1 MLRRRHLDLDLGL
14 VALAGLVLGSAVV
27 RFALSRGV
35 DAPWIAPDEQLY
47 GLLGRSL
54 VDGHGL
60 KVLGASVPYYSLL
73 YPLLVGLPT
82 LWSHTAGAVSWVQA
96 LQALLMSITAVP
108 IYLWTRPL
116 AGPRWAIL
124 AAALTVLMPG
134 LVYSGLLMSEALY
147 FPVATVAVW
156 ALSLALAEPT
166 LRRQGFLLAAV
177 AVAFLTRLQAVGFAA
192 AIVGALV
199 LLSLA
204 ERSWSPFRRLRATL
218 VVLGVIAAGWVG
230 SRIALGGVGQLLGA
244 YAPLAEARK
253 YSLADIAQSLAWQ
266 TGAFVLFTL
275 GIPLVALAVLTW
287 TVLRGEER
295 DPGVRA
301 LVAAAA
307 AYAVVTVIE
316 VSAFASRFVE
326 HVTERQLLSVVP
338 PVFVA
343 FAVWLQRGLPRPQPF
358 TSVVTLGIAA
368 AALLLPLNRVTV
380 PAAYAD
386 SPSMIP
392 LERLSHH
399 LTHSTFETLYACA
412 AGGMLLLAVLLP
424 RGARLLLP
432 ALVAAGLVGAS
443 LVASTQIRDRSHVER
458 ARTFAGAPVT
468 WIDDAGAKDAA
479 LLLTGQRYWPSAWE
493 ELFWNPSI
501 RKVVRLRGTE
511 NPGVVPQIV
520 VTADEAGRLR
530 TKTDGVVR
538 ASYVAAPSSVAPVG
552 DLVASVPPSFDQIG
566 IQLWRT
572 TSPLQLSYRLSGF
585 KPNGDVYGREDARVR
600 VFSCGR
606 GRLELTLLGK
616 QGLPTRILVDGRV
629 AAQRSI
635 PPGEVWRP
643 SVPTPGSANGSRTCV
658 YTIASDGL
666 IGSTRVD
673 FVRE

>member
-1 MLRRRHLDLDLGL
+1 MLRRRPPDLAL
-14 VALAGLVLGSAVV
+14 VALAGLVLASTLL

-60 KVLGASVPYYSLL
+60 KVLGHAVPFYSLL

-82 LWSHTAGAVSWVQA
+82 LWSDTAGAVSWVQA
-96 LQALLMSITAVP
+96 LQALLMSLTAVP
-108 IYLWTRPL
+108 IFLWARPL
-116 AGPRWAIL
+116 AGPRWALL
-124 AAALTVLMPG
+124 AAGLTVLIPG

-156 ALSLALAEPT
+156 ALALALAEQT
-166 LRRQGFLLAAV
+166 LVRQGFLLGAV
-177 AVAFLTRLQAVGFAA
+177 AVALLTRLQAVGFAA
-192 AIVGALV
+192 AIVGALG
-199 LLSLA
+199 LLALA

-218 VVLGVIAAGWVG
+218 LVLAVVAVGWIG
-230 SRIALGGVGQLLGA
+230 SRVALGGIGQLLGA
-244 YAPLAEARK
+244 YAPLAQARN
-253 YSLADIAQSLAWQ
+253 YSLADVGQSLAWQ

-287 TVLRGEER
+287 HVLRGKEA
-295 DPGVRA
+295 DAGVRA
-301 LVAAAA
+301 LVAAAV
-307 AYAVVTVIE
+307 AYAVVTVVE

-358 TSVVTLGIAA
+358 TSIATVGIAA

-399 LTHSTFETLYACA
+399 LTHDNFETLYACA
-412 AGGMLLLAVLLP
+412 AGGVLLLAVLLP
-424 RGARLLLP
+424 RRARLVLP
-432 ALVAAGLVGAS
+432 VLVAAGLLGAS

-458 ARTFAGAPVT
+458 ARTFAGAPVA
-468 WIDDAGAKDAA
+468 WIDDAGAKDVA

-501 RKVVRLRGTE
+501 TKVVRLRSTE
-511 NPGVVPQIV
+511 NPGVVPQVV
-520 VTADEAGRLR
+520 VTPDAHGRLW
-530 TKTDGVVR
+530 TKAHDRVR
-538 ASYVAAPSSVAPVG
+538 ASYVAAPATVAPVG

-572 TSPLQLSYRLSGF
+572 DAPLQLSYQLAGF
-585 KPNGDVYGREDARVR
+585 KVNGDVYRHEDARVW
-600 VFSCGR
+600 VFGCGR

-616 QGLPTRILVDGRV
+616 QGLPTRILLDGKVV
-629 AAQRSI
+629 AERAI
-635 PPGEVWRP
+635 PPGTVWRP
-643 SVPTPGSANGSRTCV
+643 SIPTPPTANGSRACV